1 MPLACFE
8 PLARLPGVRL
18 ISLQKGAGSEQL
30 AHRTATFPVV
40 DLELKPA
47 ELHAPFVDTA
57 AILRCLDV
65 VVTSDTSLAH
75 LAGALG
81 VETWLAVP
89 HVPEWRWLL
98 DRDDTPWYPTVRLV
112 RQSQVGQWGGVFVRI
127 AAALRNRALLAQRRD
142 LPHPQNSPDLPS
154 R

>member
-1 MPLACFE
+1 VDACRQ
-8 PLARLPGVRL
+8 RLGVRDL
-18 ISLQKGAGSEQL
+18 TVSPSTRASAEAATGGDVGSID
-30 AHRTATFPVV
+30 V
-40 DLELKPA
+40 A
-47 ELHAPFVDTA
+47 EIHGPFLDTA

-81 VETWLAVP
+81 IETWLAVP

-98 DRDDTPWYPTVRLV
+98 EREDTPWYPTLHLV
-112 RQSQVGQWGGVFVRI
+112 RQSHVGQWGGVFVRI
-127 AAALRNRALLAQRRD
+127 AAALRNRAVAAQRRGLVD
-142 LPHPQNSPDLPS
+142 PQSPPDLPS